1 MFVDP
6 FKYLSYVLTWYYCR
20 LHFLQLSYAIGIAEP
35 LAINVNSYGTA
46 KISDKKLLDI
56 IVNNFDLRP
65 GVIVKDLDLRTPRY
79 LQTAVYGHFGRPEF
93 PWEECK
99 KLTF

>member
-6 FKYLSYVLTWYYCR
+6 FKYLSYVLNWYYCR

-65 GVIVKDLDLRTPRY
+65 GVIVK
-79 LQTAVYGHFGRPEF
+79 
-93 PWEECK
+93 
-99 KLTF
+99 